1 MKGIWFSCLAI
12 FLVTALMLPATAYAD
27 KPDVRANATGV
38 EIVKKIGVRGVP
50 LMGPPSRGPK
60 PDAATGILGEE
71 VSGTCYAIIIGIS
84 DYPGPDHILEGGYDL
99 SYDDDDVAGHAANVS
114 SIVPNDEYFDK
125 QWALTK
131 IQAPEAWQ
139 ITSGNQDILIAV
151 LDTGIDSQHEDL
163 ADKVVANV
171 NLTDSPTTD
180 DRYGHGTHI
189 AGIIAANANNSFG
202 IAGMSPNCRLL
213 NVKVADDDGR
223 GNSSVVARGI
233 VWAVDNGAKVIN
245 MSLTINEPTQALEDA
260 VNYAWN
266 QGVVVIAASG
276 NYVGNRPM
284 YPACYSNCI
293 AVGATDVN
301 DSPTLGSG
309 YNDWVDVVAPGV
321 NIYSTLPDSKY
332 GIESGTSMATAYVSG
347 LAGLLFTLVTDTNGN
362 GRLNDEVRDMI
373 ETNCNEIGTLDV
385 SKRRVNALRAVG
397 QALSLCP
404 QSKL

>member
-1 MKGIWFSCLAI
+1 VRRSWFIVILFCLFGSSVANVLGYNQLSSLI
-12 FLVTALMLPATAYAD
+12 TASYSQPETSYVEVPDLVSREIIVEKLIE
-27 KPDVRANATGV
+27 KPIEWPVASAH
-38 EIVKKIGVRGVP
+38 
-50 LMGPPSRGPK
+50 
-60 PDAATGILGEE
+60 DA
-71 VSGTCYAIIIGIS
+71 S
-84 DYPGPDHILEGGYDL
+84 
-99 SYDDDDVAGHAANVS
+99 DDVAGHVANVS
-114 SIVPNDEYFDK
+114 SIVPNDKYFDK

-151 LDTGIDSQHEDL
+151 LDTGIDPQHEDL

-171 NLTDSPTTD
+171 NLADSLTTD

-189 AGIIAANANNSFG
+189 AGIIAASANNSFG
-202 IAGMSPNCRLL
+202 IAGMSPNCRLV

-223 GNSSVVARGI
+223 CNSSVVARGI

-245 MSLTINEPTQALEDA
+245 VSLTINEPTQALEDA

-301 DSPTLGSG
+301 DSPALGSG

-321 NIYSTLPDSKY
+321 DIYSTLPDSKY

-385 SKRRVNALRAVG
+385 SKRRVDALRAVG

-404 QSKL
+404 QSKLSEEPLQSGEEGVE